1 MSGNTRRLHGV
12 TDRPDPTSV
21 ATTMRIR
28 TARQLLTDAR
38 FCLCPLPAE
47 LAGLWVAR
55 TRDARTYVQ
64 TIATDK
70 PVATVYDGGAT
81 GAAIGQV
88 LAAAP
93 AMYHTLFQ
101 AKQRLHTVLQDNPGL
116 SSDVYDTLRTTLD
129 LCEQALFAAEVW
141 ENYPN
146 SEEEGD
152 GATTPEESA

>member
-1 MSGNTRRLHGV
+1 MSGNTRRLHGM
-12 TDRPDPTSV
+12 TDRPDPPS
-21 ATTMRIR
+21 AGPTTRIR

-38 FCLCPLPAE
+38 FCLCPLPSE
-47 LAGLWVAR
+47 FAGLWVAR
-55 TRDARTYVQ
+55 TRDAHTYVQ
-64 TIATDK
+64 TIAADK

-101 AKQRLHTVLQDNPGL
+101 TKQRLHEVLQNNPGL
-116 SSDVYDTLRTTLD
+116 SSDVHDTLRATLD

-141 ENYPN
+141 ENYPS
-146 SEEEGD
+146 SEEEVY
-152 GATTPEESA
+152 GATTT